1 MSTEFSARTRA
12 NNIKTLKTEPLDVL
26 VIGGGIVGAGLI
38 RDLALNEGI
47 KAGLIEQGD
56 FASGTSSSTSQ
67 LVHGGFRY
75 LKHDRELVKISRKER
90 EILQRI
96 APNLV
101 KPMPLAILFYKGDPY
116 PLVGI
121 QAAAY

>member
-1 MSTEFSARTRA
+1 MPIEFSAGTRA
-12 NNIKTLKTEPLDVL
+12 QNIETFKTEPLDVL

-38 RDLALNEGI
+38 RDLARNGGI

-56 FASGTSSSTSQ
+56 FASGTSSATSQ

-75 LKHDRELVKISRKER
+75 LLKRDIDLVKNSRKER
-90 EILQRI
+90 EILRRI

-101 KPMPLAILFYKGDPY
+101 KPMPIAVLSYKGDP
-116 PLVGI
+116 
-121 QAAAY
+121 